1 MSSSAG
7 QVKCD
12 SKLEI
17 AILQYFKSFRKV
29 YMMDNTNGPSM
40 GMTVHYLTPLYF
52 TSHYYLTLLYLT
64 SLLYFM
70 SWIVQSFLSCFIKSA
85 SNLFGR
91 KATFIHLCSVQST
104 RTKLCA
110 VSLSIIKR
118 KKGFYF
124 SISSV

>member
-40 GMTVHYLTPLYF
+40 GMTVPGGTHTALHY
-52 TSHYYLTLLYLT
+52 
-64 SLLYFM
+64 
-70 SWIVQSFLSCFIKSA
+70 IEV
-85 SNLFGR
+85 
-91 KATFIHLCSVQST
+91 
-104 RTKLCA
+104 
-110 VSLSIIKR
+110 
-118 KKGFYF
+118 
-124 SISSV
+124 

>member
-40 GMTVHYLTPLYF
+40 GMTEPGGTHTALHY
-52 TSHYYLTLLYLT
+52 
-64 SLLYFM
+64 
-70 SWIVQSFLSCFIKSA
+70 IEV
-85 SNLFGR
+85 
-91 KATFIHLCSVQST
+91 
-104 RTKLCA
+104 
-110 VSLSIIKR
+110 
-118 KKGFYF
+118 
-124 SISSV
+124 